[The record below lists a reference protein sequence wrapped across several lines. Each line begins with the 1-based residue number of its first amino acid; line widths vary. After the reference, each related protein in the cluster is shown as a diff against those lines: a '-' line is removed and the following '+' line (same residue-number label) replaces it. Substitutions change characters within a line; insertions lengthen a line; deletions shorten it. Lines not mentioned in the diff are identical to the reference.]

1 MSVTRVDTAPPVA
14 TALPRR
20 RRVRAATLRAII
32 ASLILIPIG
41 VLWIYPL
48 LWMVSASLKTN
59 KEIFGGLGLI
69 PAEPQWQ
76 NYVRAWEQARIG
88 QYFLNTVVITLSSVI
103 LVVVVTS
110 MIGYVLGRYTFPGKR
125 IFIGLFIAT
134 VFLPTGYTIIPVF
147 EMVNR
152 LQLADTLW
160 GVILAQSGAAHV
172 LYILLFAGYF
182 SQLPRELEEA
192 AIMDGA
198 GFVRVFSQ
206 VLLPLATPIMATVV
220 ILQFIDSWND
230 FLLPLVLTLSRP
242 DLRTLAVGMYAFR
255 GEFYVDWSGMAAAA
269 SISLL
274 PVILVFLFM
283 QRYFVEG
290 IAGAVKQ

>member
-1 MSVTRVDTAPPVA
+1 MSVAKLDNHTAAPPA
-14 TALPRR
+14 RPRR
-20 RRVRAATLRAII
+20 RMRASVMRATIVSI
-32 ASLILIPIG
+32 ILIPICL
-41 VLWIYPL
+41 LWIYPL

-59 KEIFGGLGLI
+59 AEIFGGLSLL

-76 NYVRAWEQARIG
+76 NYTRAWEQARIG
-88 QYFLNTVVITLSSVI
+88 QYFLNTVVITVSSVI

-110 MIGYVLGRYTFPGKR
+110 MIGFVLGRYAFPGKR
-125 IFIGLFIAT
+125 AIIALFVAT
-134 VFLPTGYTIIPVF
+134 VFLPTGYTIIPLF

-152 LQLADTLW
+152 LGLADTLW
-160 GVILAQSGAAHV
+160 GVILAQSGGAHV

-198 GFVRVFSQ
+198 GFVRVFAQ
-206 VLLPLATPIMATVV
+206 VMLPLATPIMATVV
-220 ILQFIDSWND
+220 ILQFINSWND

-255 GEFYVDWSGMAAAA
+255 GEYYVDWSGMAAAA

>member
-1 MSVTRVDTAPPVA
+1 MSATRIDASSTVTSPH
-14 TALPRR
+14 PRSR
-20 RRVRAATLRAII
+20 RLRASTVRAVIV
-32 ASLILIPIG
+32 SLILIPIS

-59 KEIFGGLGLI
+59 REIFGGLGLI
-69 PAEPQWQ
+69 PAEPQWG

-88 QYFLNTVVITLSSVI
+88 QYFLNTVVITLSSVL
-103 LVVVVTS
+103 LVVVFTS
-110 MIGYVLGRYTFPGKR
+110 MIGYVLGRYAFPGKR
-125 IFIGLFIAT
+125 LIIGLFVAT

-152 LQLADTLW
+152 LRLADTLW

-198 GFVRVFSQ
+198 GFVRVFAQ
-206 VLLPLATPIMATVV
+206 VMLPLATPIMATVI

>member
-1 MSVTRVDTAPPVA
+1 MDNVITQSAALAAPR
-14 TALPRR
+14 ALPRR
-20 RRVRAATLRAII
+20 WLRGVGLRVALTSA
-32 ASLILIPIG
+32 ILIPICL
-41 VLWIYPL
+41 LWIYPF

-59 KEIFGGLGLI
+59 AEIFAGLGLI
-69 PAEPQWQ
+69 PAVPQWE

-88 QYFLNTVVITLSSVI
+88 QYFMNSVYVTVSSVL

-110 MIGYVLGRYTFPGKR
+110 MIGYALGRYSFPGKR
-125 IFIGLFIAT
+125 VIVGLFVAT
-134 VFLPTGYTIIPVF
+134 VFIPTGYTIIPVF

-152 LQLADTLW
+152 LGLADTLW
-160 GVILAQSGAAHV
+160 GVILAQSGGAHV

-192 AIMDGA
+192 AVMDGA
-198 GFVRVFSQ
+198 SFVRVFLQ
-206 VLLPLATPIMATVV
+206 VMLPMATPVLATIVIMH
-220 ILQFIDSWND
+220 FIGSWND

-255 GEFYVDWSGMAAAA
+255 GEYYIDWSGMAAAA
-269 SISLL
+269 TIALL
-274 PVILVFLFM
+274 PIILIFLAM

>member
-1 MSVTRVDTAPPVA
+1 MSVANLDAQPTPPR
-14 TALPRR
+14 RR
-20 RRVRAATLRAII
+20 RRVRASVLRATII
-32 ASLILIPIG
+32 SLILIPIG
-41 VLWIYPL
+41 LLWIYPL

-59 KEIFGGLGLI
+59 AEIFGGLGLI
-69 PAEPQWQ
+69 PADPQWQ

-88 QYFLNTVVITLSSVI
+88 QYFLNTVIITVSSVI
-103 LVVVVTS
+103 LVIVVTS
-110 MIGYVLGRYTFPGKR
+110 MIGYVLGRYAFPGKKAIIG
-125 IFIGLFIAT
+125 IFVAT

-152 LQLADTLW
+152 LGLADTLW
-160 GVILAQSGAAHV
+160 GVILAQSGGAHV

-198 GFVRVFSQ
+198 SFVRVFVQ
-206 VLLPLATPIMATVV
+206 VMLPLAMPIVATVI
-220 ILQFIDSWND
+220 ILHFINSWND

-255 GEFYVDWSGMAAAA
+255 GEFYVDWSGMAPAA

>member
-1 MSVTRVDTAPPVA
+1 
-14 TALPRR
+14 
-20 RRVRAATLRAII
+20 VRASVLRATII
-32 ASLILIPIG
+32 SLILIPIG
-41 VLWIYPL
+41 LLWIYPL

-59 KEIFGGLGLI
+59 AEIFGGLGLI
-69 PAEPQWQ
+69 PADPQWQ

-88 QYFLNTVVITLSSVI
+88 QYFLNTVIITVSSVI
-103 LVVVVTS
+103 LVIVVTS
-110 MIGYVLGRYTFPGKR
+110 MIGYVLGRYAFPGKKAIIG
-125 IFIGLFIAT
+125 IFVAT

-152 LQLADTLW
+152 LGLADTLW
-160 GVILAQSGAAHV
+160 GVILAQSGGAHV

-198 GFVRVFSQ
+198 SFVRVFVQ
-206 VLLPLATPIMATVV
+206 VMLPLAMPIVATVI
-220 ILQFIDSWND
+220 ILHFINSWND

>member
-1 MSVTRVDTAPPVA
+1 MSVQTTPTNANVTASE
-14 TALPRR
+14 RQR
-20 RRVRAATLRAII
+20 KRMSRARIRNIVVTV
-32 ASLILIPIG
+32 ILIPIAI
-41 VLWIYPL
+41 LWIYPL

-59 KEIFGGLGLI
+59 AEIFAGLSLL
-69 PAEPQWQ
+69 PETPQWQ
-76 NYVRAWEQARIG
+76 NYSRAWEQAHIG
-88 QYFLNTVVITLSSVI
+88 RYFFNTVVITVSSVL
-103 LVVVVTS
+103 LVVVTTS
-110 MIGYVLGRYTFPGKR
+110 MIGYVLGRYPFPGKKV
-125 IFIGLFIAT
+125 IVTLFVAT

-152 LQLADTLW
+152 LGLADTLW
-160 GVILAQSGAAHV
+160 GVVLAQSGAAHV

-192 AIMDGA
+192 AIIDGA
-198 GFVRVFSQ
+198 GFVRVFAQ
-206 VLLPLATPIMATVV
+206 VMLPLAMPIMATVV
-220 ILQFIDSWND
+220 ILQFIASWND

-242 DLRTLAVGMYAFR
+242 ELRTLAVGMYAFR

-269 SISLL
+269 TISLG
-274 PVILVFLFM
+274 PIILVFLAM

>member
-1 MSVTRVDTAPPVA
+1 
-14 TALPRR
+14 
-20 RRVRAATLRAII
+20 
-32 ASLILIPIG
+32 
-41 VLWIYPL
+41 
-48 LWMVSASLKTN
+48 
-59 KEIFGGLGLI
+59 
-69 PAEPQWQ
+69 
-76 NYVRAWEQARIG
+76 
-88 QYFLNTVVITLSSVI
+88 VI
-103 LVVVVTS
+103 TS
-110 MIGYVLGRYTFPGKR
+110 MIGYVLGRYSFPGKR
-125 IFIGLFIAT
+125 AIIGLFVAT

-152 LQLADTLW
+152 LGLADTLW
-160 GVILAQSGAAHV
+160 GVILAQSGGAHV

-198 GFVRVFSQ
+198 SFVRVFVQ
-206 VLLPLATPIMATVV
+206 VMLPLAMPIVATVI
-220 ILQFIDSWND
+220 ILHFINSWND

>member
-1 MSVTRVDTAPPVA
+1 M
-14 TALPRR
+14 
-20 RRVRAATLRAII
+20 I
-32 ASLILIPIG
+32 
-41 VLWIYPL
+41 
-48 LWMVSASLKTN
+48 
-59 KEIFGGLGLI
+59 
-69 PAEPQWQ
+69 
-76 NYVRAWEQARIG
+76 
-88 QYFLNTVVITLSSVI
+88 TVSSVL
-103 LVVVVTS
+103 LVIVITS
-110 MIGYVLGRYTFPGKR
+110 MIGYVLGRYAFPGKR
-125 IFIGLFIAT
+125 AIITLFVAT

-152 LQLADTLW
+152 LRLADTLW
-160 GVILAQSGAAHV
+160 GVILAQSGGAHV

-198 GFVRVFSQ
+198 GFVRVFAQ
-206 VLLPLATPIMATVV
+206 VMLPLATPIMATVI
-220 ILQFIDSWND
+220 ILQFINSWND

-255 GEFYVDWSGMAAAA
+255 GEYYVDWSGMAAAA

>member
-1 MSVTRVDTAPPVA
+1 
-14 TALPRR
+14 
-20 RRVRAATLRAII
+20 
-32 ASLILIPIG
+32 
-41 VLWIYPL
+41 
-48 LWMVSASLKTN
+48 
-59 KEIFGGLGLI
+59 
-69 PAEPQWQ
+69 
-76 NYVRAWEQARIG
+76 
-88 QYFLNTVVITLSSVI
+88 
-103 LVVVVTS
+103 
-110 MIGYVLGRYTFPGKR
+110 
-125 IFIGLFIAT
+125 
-134 VFLPTGYTIIPVF
+134 F

-198 GFVRVFSQ
+198 GFVRVFAQ

-242 DLRTLAVGMYAFR
+242 DL
-255 GEFYVDWSGMAAAA
+255 
-269 SISLL
+269 
-274 PVILVFLFM
+274 
-283 QRYFVEG
+283 
-290 IAGAVKQ
+290 

>member
-1 MSVTRVDTAPPVA
+1 MSVANLDARTPPPRK
-14 TALPRR
+14 PRR
-20 RRVRAATLRAII
+20 MRASVLRATII
-32 ASLILIPIG
+32 SLILIPISL
-41 VLWIYPL
+41 LWIYPL

-59 KEIFGGLGLI
+59 AEIFGGLGLI
-69 PAEPQWQ
+69 PAAPQWQ

-88 QYFLNTVVITLSSVI
+88 QYFLNTVIITVSSVL
-103 LVVVVTS
+103 LVIVITS
-110 MIGYVLGRYTFPGKR
+110 MIGYVLGRYAFPGKR
-125 IFIGLFIAT
+125 AIIGLFVAT

-152 LQLADTLW
+152 LGLADTLW
-160 GVILAQSGAAHV
+160 GVILAQSGGAHV

-198 GFVRVFSQ
+198 SFVRVFVQ
-206 VLLPLATPIMATVV
+206 VMLPLAMPIVATVI
-220 ILQFIDSWND
+220 ILHFINSWND

>member
-1 MSVTRVDTAPPVA
+1 MRAVIVSV
-14 TALPRR
+14 
-20 RRVRAATLRAII
+20 
-32 ASLILIPIG
+32 ILIPICI
-41 VLWIYPL
+41 LWIYPL

-59 KEIFGGLGLI
+59 AEIFRGLSLL
-69 PAEPQWQ
+69 PETPQWQ
-76 NYVRAWEQARIG
+76 NYQRAWEQARIG
-88 QYFLNTVVITLSSVI
+88 QYFINTVIITASSVA
-103 LVVVVTS
+103 LVVVTTS
-110 MIGYVLGRYTFPGKR
+110 MIGYVLGRYSFPGKR
-125 IFIGLFIAT
+125 VVVGLFVAT

-152 LQLADTLW
+152 LGLGDTLW
-160 GVILAQSGAAHV
+160 GVVLAQSGGAHV

-198 GFVRVFSQ
+198 GFIRVFFQ
-206 VLLPLATPIMATVV
+206 VMLPLSMPIMATVI
-220 ILQFIDSWND
+220 ILQFIGSWND

-242 DLRTLAVGMYAFR
+242 ELRTLAVGMYAFR

-269 SISLL
+269 TISLL
-274 PVILVFLFM
+274 PIIIVFLFM

>member
-1 MSVTRVDTAPPVA
+1 MSVANLDARTSPPRK
-14 TALPRR
+14 PRR
-20 RRVRAATLRAII
+20 MRASVLRATII
-32 ASLILIPIG
+32 SLILIPISL
-41 VLWIYPL
+41 LWIYPL

-59 KEIFGGLGLI
+59 AEIFGGLGLI
-69 PAEPQWQ
+69 PAAPQWQ

-88 QYFLNTVVITLSSVI
+88 QYFLNTVIITVSSVL
-103 LVVVVTS
+103 LVIVITS
-110 MIGYVLGRYTFPGKR
+110 MIGYVLGRYSFPGKR
-125 IFIGLFIAT
+125 AIIGLFVAT

-152 LQLADTLW
+152 LGLADTLW
-160 GVILAQSGAAHV
+160 GVILAQSGGAHV

-198 GFVRVFSQ
+198 SFVRVFVQ
-206 VLLPLATPIMATVV
+206 VMLPLAMPIVATVI
-220 ILQFIDSWND
+220 ILHFINSWND

>member
-1 MSVTRVDTAPPVA
+1 MGVNKLSAAPTSTLAPS
-14 TALPRR
+14 RR
-20 RRVRAATLRAII
+20 RLRASTVRALLV
-32 ASLILIPIG
+32 SLILLPISA
-41 VLWIYPL
+41 LWIYPL

-59 KEIFGGLGLI
+59 KEIFGGLGLL
-69 PAEPQWQ
+69 PADPQWG

-103 LVVVVTS
+103 LVVVFTS
-110 MIGYVLGRYTFPGKR
+110 MIGYVLGRYSFPGKR
-125 IFIGLFIAT
+125 LIIGLFVAT

-198 GFVRVFSQ
+198 GFVRVFAQ

>member
-1 MSVTRVDTAPPVA
+1 MSATRVHTLTSAIPV
-14 TALPRR
+14 RR
-20 RRVRAATLRAII
+20 RRLRASTVRALLV
-32 ASLILIPIG
+32 SLILLPISL
-41 VLWIYPL
+41 LWIYPL

-59 KEIFGGLGLI
+59 REIFGGLGLI
-69 PAEPQWQ
+69 PAEPQWE
-76 NYVRAWEQARIG
+76 NYLRAWAQARIG

-110 MIGYVLGRYTFPGKR
+110 MIGYVLGRYAFPGKR
-125 IFIGLFIAT
+125 SFIGLFVAT

-152 LQLADTLW
+152 LRLADTLW

-198 GFVRVFSQ
+198 GFVRVFGQ
-206 VLLPLATPIMATVV
+206 VMMPLATPIMATVI

>member
-1 MSVTRVDTAPPVA
+1 V
-14 TALPRR
+14 
-20 RRVRAATLRAII
+20 
-32 ASLILIPIG
+32 
-41 VLWIYPL
+41 
-48 LWMVSASLKTN
+48 
-59 KEIFGGLGLI
+59 
-69 PAEPQWQ
+69 
-76 NYVRAWEQARIG
+76 
-88 QYFLNTVVITLSSVI
+88 
-103 LVVVVTS
+103 
-110 MIGYVLGRYTFPGKR
+110 
-125 IFIGLFIAT
+125 AT

-152 LQLADTLW
+152 LGLADTLW
-160 GVILAQSGAAHV
+160 GVILAQSGGAHV

-198 GFVRVFSQ
+198 SFVRVFVQ
-206 VLLPLATPIMATVV
+206 VMLPLAMPIVATVI
-220 ILQFIDSWND
+220 ILHFINSWND

>member
-1 MSVTRVDTAPPVA
+1 MDNVMARPAPLTVSRA
-14 TALPRR
+14 QPRR
-20 RRVRAATLRAII
+20 WLRGARLRVALTSA
-32 ASLILIPIG
+32 ILIPICL
-41 VLWIYPL
+41 LWIYPF

-59 KEIFGGLGLI
+59 AEIFAGLGLI
-69 PAEPQWQ
+69 PAAPQWE

-88 QYFLNTVVITLSSVI
+88 QYFMNSVYVTVSSVL

-110 MIGYVLGRYTFPGKR
+110 MIGYALGRYSFPGKR
-125 IFIGLFIAT
+125 IIVGLFVAT
-134 VFLPTGYTIIPVF
+134 VFIPTGYTIIPVF

-152 LQLADTLW
+152 LGLADTLW
-160 GVILAQSGAAHV
+160 GVILAQSGGAHV

-192 AIMDGA
+192 AVMDGA
-198 GFVRVFSQ
+198 SFVRVFLQ
-206 VLLPLATPIMATVV
+206 VMLPMATPVLATIVIMH
-220 ILQFIDSWND
+220 FIGSWND

-255 GEFYVDWSGMAAAA
+255 GEYYIDWSGMAAAA
-269 SISLL
+269 AIALM
-274 PVILVFLFM
+274 PIILIFLAM

>member
-1 MSVTRVDTAPPVA
+1 MGVNKLSAVRPSTPAP
-14 TALPRR
+14 PRR
-20 RRVRAATLRAII
+20 RLRASTVRSLLV
-32 ASLILIPIG
+32 SLILLPIS

-59 KEIFGGLGLI
+59 KEIFSGLGLL
-69 PAEPQWQ
+69 PADPQWE

-103 LVVVVTS
+103 LVVVFTS
-110 MIGYVLGRYTFPGKR
+110 MIGYVLGRYSFPGKR
-125 IFIGLFIAT
+125 LIIGLFVAT

-198 GFVRVFSQ
+198 GFVRVFAQ

>member
-1 MSVTRVDTAPPVA
+1 MTATRLDAPSSASPA
-14 TALPRR
+14 RR
-20 RRVRAATLRAII
+20 RRLRASTVRAIFV
-32 ASLILIPIG
+32 SLILIPIS

-59 KEIFGGLGLI
+59 REIFGGLGLI
-69 PAEPQWQ
+69 PAEPQWE

-103 LVVVVTS
+103 LVVVLTS

-125 IFIGLFIAT
+125 LIVGLFVAT

-152 LQLADTLW
+152 LRLADTLW

-198 GFVRVFSQ
+198 GFVRVFGQ
-206 VLLPLATPIMATVV
+206 VMLPLAMPIMATVI

>member
-1 MSVTRVDTAPPVA
+1 MSTTRLNAPTSAIPI
-14 TALPRR
+14 RR
-20 RRVRAATLRAII
+20 RRLRSSTVRALIV
-32 ASLILIPIG
+32 SLILLSIS

-59 KEIFGGLGLI
+59 REIFGGLGLI
-69 PAEPQWQ
+69 PAEPQWE

-103 LVVVVTS
+103 LVVVLTS
-110 MIGYVLGRYTFPGKR
+110 MIGYVLGRYAFPGKR
-125 IFIGLFIAT
+125 FFIGLFVAT

-198 GFVRVFSQ
+198 GFVRVFGQ
-206 VLLPLATPIMATVV
+206 VMMPLATPIMATVI

>member
-1 MSVTRVDTAPPVA
+1 MSVANLDARTPPPRK
-14 TALPRR
+14 PRR
-20 RRVRAATLRAII
+20 MRASVLRATII
-32 ASLILIPIG
+32 SLILIPISL
-41 VLWIYPL
+41 LWIYPL

-59 KEIFGGLGLI
+59 AEIFGGLGLI
-69 PAEPQWQ
+69 PAAPQWQ

-88 QYFLNTVVITLSSVI
+88 QYFLNTVIITVSSVL
-103 LVVVVTS
+103 LVIVITS
-110 MIGYVLGRYTFPGKR
+110 MIGYVLGRYSFPGKR
-125 IFIGLFIAT
+125 AIIGLFVAT

-152 LQLADTLW
+152 LGLADTLW
-160 GVILAQSGAAHV
+160 GVILAQSGGAHV

-198 GFVRVFSQ
+198 SFVRVFVQ
-206 VLLPLATPIMATVV
+206 VMLPLAMPIVATVI
-220 ILQFIDSWND
+220 ILHFINSWND

>member
-1 MSVTRVDTAPPVA
+1 MGVNKLSAVPTSTLAP
-14 TALPRR
+14 PRR
-20 RRVRAATLRAII
+20 RLRTSTARALLV
-32 ASLILIPIG
+32 SLILLPIS

-59 KEIFGGLGLI
+59 KEIFGGLGLL
-69 PAEPQWQ
+69 PADPQWE
-76 NYVRAWEQARIG
+76 NYARAWEQARIG

-103 LVVVVTS
+103 LVVVFTS
-110 MIGYVLGRYTFPGKR
+110 MIGYVLGRYSFPGKR
-125 IFIGLFIAT
+125 LIIGLFVAT

-198 GFVRVFSQ
+198 GFVRVFAQ